1 MEKKVKKTQP
11 APDDVKS
18 KPAQK
23 DQNIEAQIKA
33 DAYIL
38 SQKKL
43 PYNDLIWQYAELLL
57 KRDKGEGKFANED
70 TKKKAEELFKSK
82 PKVQDLCWYIAELNI
97 KLKK

>member
-11 APDDVKS
+11 APDAKS

-33 DAYIL
+33 EAYII

-57 KRDKGEGKFANED
+57 TKDKGEGKFTKD
-70 TKKKAEELFKSK
+70 DIKKKAEEIFKSK
-82 PKVQDLCWYIAELNI
+82 PKTQDLCWYIAELNI

>member
-11 APDDVKS
+11 APDVKS
-18 KPAQK
+18 KPDQK

-82 PKVQDLCWYIAELNI
+82 PKVQDLCWYITELNI

>member
-1 MEKKVKKTQP
+1 MEKKVRKTQP
-11 APDDVKS
+11 APDAKS
-18 KPAQK
+18 KPAQIDK
-23 DQNIEAQIKA
+23 NIEAQIKA

-57 KRDKGEGKFANED
+57 TKDKGEGKFAKED